1 MPTVARTALA
11 ALLTAT
17 LVGCGTAAPPP
28 AAPAF
33 TATLTSPTNVVL
45 HWPSDPAAAGYLLEY
60 ANAADGPWTALQYLP
75 PGQTSYTHPNLI
87 PETPFYYRIRSF
99 AGPVSATV
107 TADDAPAP
115 GTAAP
120 SANAASQSAPT
131 DLTATPAPDQ
141 SLHFAWTDRSTD
153 EAGFL
158 VEIRRPGA
166 PDFAPVEVTDPNA
179 THCALSL
186 LPGEQGS
193 AFRIRALSY
202 GPLSPVVERTTGKD

>member
-1 MPTVARTALA
+1 MPTIARTALA
-11 ALLTAT
+11 AALAAT
-17 LVGCGTAAPPP
+17 LAACGSAPPP

-45 HWPSDPAAAGYLLEY
+45 HWPADPAAAGYLLEY

-75 PGQTSYTHPNLI
+75 RDQTSYTHPNLI

-107 TADDAPAP
+107 TPGGAASPDTAVPPSAP
-115 GTAAP
+115 GDFTAA
-120 SANAASQSAPT
+120 
-131 DLTATPAPDQ
+131 PAPDQ
-141 SLHFAWTDRSTD
+141 SLHFAWTDRTAG

-158 VEIRRPGA
+158 LEIRRPGA
-166 PDFAPVEVTDPNA
+166 PDFTPVEVTDPDA

-202 GPLSPVVERTTGKD
+202 GPLSPVVERTTGKV